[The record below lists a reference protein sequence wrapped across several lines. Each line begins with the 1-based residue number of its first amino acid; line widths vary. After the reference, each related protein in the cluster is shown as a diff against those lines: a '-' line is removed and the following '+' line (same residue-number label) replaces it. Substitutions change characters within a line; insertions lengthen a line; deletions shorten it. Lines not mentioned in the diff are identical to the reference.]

1 MGNSVAGM
9 EHLGL
14 GGGMRVYGSRRGFCD
29 PVAVEIVCRPLLFT
43 WRPEN
48 RASRRQRRAKLRS
61 SALRE

>member
-1 MGNSVAGM
+1 MGNSVAGV
-9 EHLGL
+9 EQPRI

-43 WRPEN
+43 WRPDN
-48 RASRRQRRAKLRS
+48 RASPRQGIAKLRS